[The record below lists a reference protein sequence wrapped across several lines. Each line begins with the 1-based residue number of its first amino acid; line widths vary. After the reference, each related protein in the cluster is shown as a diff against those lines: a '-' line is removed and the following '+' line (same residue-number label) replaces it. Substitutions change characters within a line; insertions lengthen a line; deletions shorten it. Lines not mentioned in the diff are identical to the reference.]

1 MKKKSCF
8 FKFFERCRY
17 KGCGG
22 ADIRGQM
29 SENIPSGQYYK
40 LGVAMQEISGVSK
53 ASLIKLKTAIFMFFI
68 VCLIG
73 LCSTSVAGAAD
84 TTFRVDSA
92 YGVKTG
98 STVIIDISV
107 ENSHELSGCYF
118 ELEYDADIVVATRV
132 IRGELLAD
140 CDTFDPDL
148 SNADEGKISILWLND
163 RADLL
168 SGDGGLFRIYFTVE
182 AKGSTALSVKNL
194 SLFGKGGDTPSIIN
208 GYISSS
214 GKSASLEI
222 VTGSYLPGANRNLYY
237 STSLEASG
245 GIAPYTWLLESGSL
259 PPGLRLSSSGIISG
273 TPTTTGNYS
282 VTIRVTDD
290 DGYVKSKYFTMTV
303 YEAGQSILTID
314 SKETLPRGR
323 KGASYSFSLKASGG
337 TTPYRWSRVR
347 GSLPPGLRLSSS
359 GVISGTP
366 SSTGSYTFTVRV
378 TDDRYTRQ
386 EKEFSLTVTETGHLS
401 ADEALFSS
409 FSITRSTMKL
419 NLTPDNMPYTM
430 VVDNDTNWVN
440 LTVVLDDTS
449 DYLRINGPAN
459 SSGVSRTVPLVTGI
473 NQVTIAVS
481 PDNYLYRNYILTI
494 YRLP

>member
-214 GKSASLEI
+214 GKSASLRL
-222 VTGSYLPGANRNLYY
+222 LPVLFAHNCNLV
-237 STSLEASG
+237 LFHLSG
-245 GIAPYTWLLESGSL
+245 GKRWHSAPI
-259 PPGLRLSSSGIISG
+259 PGCWKA
-273 TPTTTGNYS
+273 
-282 VTIRVTDD
+282 V
-290 DGYVKSKYFTMTV
+290 
-303 YEAGQSILTID
+303 ACH
-314 SKETLPRGR
+314 RG
-323 KGASYSFSLKASGG
+323 
-337 TTPYRWSRVR
+337 
-347 GSLPPGLRLSSS
+347 
-359 GVISGTP
+359 
-366 SSTGSYTFTVRV
+366 
-378 TDDRYTRQ
+378 
-386 EKEFSLTVTETGHLS
+386 
-401 ADEALFSS
+401 
-409 FSITRSTMKL
+409 
-419 NLTPDNMPYTM
+419 
-430 VVDNDTNWVN
+430 
-440 LTVVLDDTS
+440 
-449 DYLRINGPAN
+449 
-459 SSGVSRTVPLVTGI
+459 
-473 NQVTIAVS
+473 
-481 PDNYLYRNYILTI
+481 
-494 YRLP
+494 